1 MILRPDSLACL
12 LTPPLAL
19 VAVSSCSAPAS
30 TGGGWGGGETAA
42 GPGNGGTVMGTSP
55 SSNPTT
61 GNNATGGPSS
71 AGNSGARTGSGSG
84 GGSGGVSGGGSGSSS
99 GAKTGGGTGS
109 SSGSPV
115 GSSGGSSAGG
125 GGPLGRSTGCGQA
138 SSCTPSDDLAPP
150 ANGVQYVLPPGSVT
164 IQPGAEAYYCYYRQV
179 PQAITVGGFQSW
191 MGKGSSHHFILFE
204 EGSGQADGAIV
215 ACAFG
220 MGNWRYATSVAGQ
233 TIELKFPEGVG
244 LSVAAGEVFDM
255 NTHFVNPGSTP
266 VDAVLKLNVLYATN
280 VQNYAS
286 AMYSFN
292 GGINVPPA
300 SASGPGTQTV
310 TGSCNVPQGSNFF
323 TLTTHTHRWAVEAD
337 VNLVRGG
344 KTTNIVQSKNWEAP
358 DTALWN
364 GPFLTMGAGDS
375 FTYSCSY
382 SNNDSFA
389 VTAGTTASNSEMCMA
404 IGYFFPPGSAQCL

>member
-1 MILRPDSLACL
+1 MILSADPLAWL
-12 LTPPLAL
+12 LALPLAL
-19 VAVSSCSAPAS
+19 TVSSCSSPAS
-30 TGGGWGGGETAA
+30 TGGGWGSS
-42 GPGNGGTVMGTSP
+42 GGTGTGPSGGGPMMGTSL
-55 SSNPTT
+55 SSTPTT
-61 GNNATGGPSS
+61 GNNATGGSGSGGSS
-71 AGNSGARTGSGSG
+71 GGKTTSSGSGSGSG
-84 GGSGGVSGGGSGSSS
+84 GLSGSGSGSSS
-99 GAKTGGGTGS
+99 GAKTGD
-109 SSGSPV
+109 SP
-115 GSSGGSSAGG
+115 GSSGGSSGSSSGGG

-138 SSCTPSDDLAPP
+138 SSCTPSTDLAPP

-164 IQPGAEAYYCYYRQV
+164 IQPGAEQYYCYYRQV

-204 EGSGQADGAIV
+204 EGAGQADGAIAV
-215 ACAFG
+215 CAFG

-266 VDAVLKLNVLYATN
+266 IDAVLKLNVLYATN
-280 VQNYAS
+280 VKNYAS

-292 GGINVPPA
+292 AGINVPPA
-300 SASGPGTQTV
+300 GTAGPGTQTV

-323 TLTTHTHRWAVEAD
+323 ALTTHTHRWAVEAD

-344 KTTNIVQSKNWEAP
+344 KTTNIVQTTNWEAP

-364 GPFLTMGAGDS
+364 GPFLTIGAGDS

-389 VTAGTTASNSEMCMA
+389 ITAGTTASNSEMCMA